1 MLTFTQISV
10 KKYKYSI
17 SMRPR
22 KRSWK
27 NRPHEPVTRRVAA
40 LMVSGMAERKTVS
53 PGSPAGIRAQKDGVE
68 QRAYV
73 GTEHDLEDL
82 CQYLIRLSMDRRV

>member
-1 MLTFTQISV
+1 
-10 KKYKYSI
+10 
-17 SMRPR
+17 
-22 KRSWK
+22 
-27 NRPHEPVTRRVAA
+27 
-40 LMVSGMAERKTVS
+40 MVSGMAERKTVS

>member
-1 MLTFTQISV
+1 
-10 KKYKYSI
+10 
-17 SMRPR
+17 MRPR

-82 CQYLIRLSMDRRV
+82 LHDADSIYNGAAIRNNINDSKEI